1 MSITVS
7 CPSCGS
13 ALHVKS
19 KFAGKSGE
27 CPKCRTK
34 IRIPMDFPEAVEP
47 KAAEPKPVQPIPKP
61 AKKSDVPP
69 ATDRQKEYARSLG
82 IDFPDD
88 IDRREISKL
97 IDAAQD
103 QRLDDLAKV
112 EEREGK
118 VYEKLRKEIAAEMY
132 RDDKPVSKATPNDMV
147 NALEAQGFA
156 AIILTLNPRDVGNEN
171 AKASITF
178 GDGNMTEEDMRET
191 LMRLGNAVLNQEFN
205 KMARRVEELS
215 EHL

>member
-13 ALHVKS
+13 SLHVKS

-27 CPKCRTK
+27 CPKCRAK
-34 IRIPMDFPEAVEP
+34 IRIPMDSAEAVES
-47 KAAEPKPVQPIPKP
+47 KPVQPIPKP
-61 AKKSDVPP
+61 VKKSDVPP
-69 ATDRQKEYARSLG
+69 ATDRQKEYARTLG

-112 EEREGK
+112 EEREGN

-132 RDDKPVSKATPNDMV
+132 RDDTPVSKATPNDMV

-171 AKASITF
+171 ATASIVF

-191 LMRLGNAVLNQEFN
+191 LMRLGNAVLNQELN
-205 KMARRVEELS
+205 KMARRMEELS
-215 EHL
+215 DRL